1 MFLLMAGLTGKQ
13 RSVLAEY
20 YERHKYVM
28 SIIID
33 RVLNDQ
39 QESKDVLQD
48 TFVAIAKEIDK
59 ISLMEEAD
67 ASAYIMGIARNQALN
82 VYKRRKNYS
91 KKIKEITVPEPED
104 DPVFLDVC
112 KRLDRNPYLARCLKE
127 INEGYAEILFLL
139 CYLEK
144 SVDETADYLN
154 ISKSNVYARFS
165 RAKKALRAILDEERC
180 I

>member
-1 MFLLMAGLTGKQ
+1 MILLMAGLSGKQ

-20 YERHKYVM
+20 YEQYKYVM

-33 RVLNDQ
+33 RVLNDK
-39 QESKDVLQD
+39 QESQDVLQD
-48 TFVAIAKEIDK
+48 TFLAIAKEIEK
-59 ISLMEEAD
+59 IALMEEAD
-67 ASAYIMGIARNQALN
+67 ASAYIMGIARNRALN
-82 VYKRRKNYS
+82 VYRRRKNYS
-91 KKIKEITVPEPED
+91 KKIKEITVPELEE

-127 INEGYAEILFLL
+127 INENYAEIIFLR
-139 CYLEK
+139 CTLEK
-144 SVDETADYLN
+144 SVDEIADYLK
-154 ISKSNVYARFS
+154 ISKPNVYARFS

>member
-1 MFLLMAGLTGKQ
+1 MILLMAGLTGKQ
-13 RSVLAEY
+13 RSMLAVY

-33 RVLNDQ
+33 RILHDK
-39 QESKDVLQD
+39 QESQDVLQD
-48 TFVAIAKEIDK
+48 TFIAIAKEIGK

-67 ASAYIMGIARNQALN
+67 ASAYIIGMARNRALN
-82 VYKRRKNYS
+82 VYNRRMNYS
-91 KKIKEITVPEPED
+91 RKIIEITIPEPED

-112 KRLDRNPYLARCLKE
+112 KRLGRNPYLARCLKE
-127 INEGYAEILFLL
+127 INEGYAEMIFLR
-139 CYLEK
+139 CTLEK